1 MSGAGSGTR
10 PHPFSYLRRLT
21 ARQRGFA
28 LALGAI
34 LIWSFWPVWTRH
46 GVTRSLTPDDI
57 VFLRFTVGGAL
68 FLPFLVMQAK
78 SIPPRAWIA
87 GLGLA
92 ICQGAPFV
100 LLMASGLRFAPASH
114 AASLATGLS
123 PLFAALLGALICAEP
138 IAKTRW
144 LGLVLIL
151 GGAGALVAI
160 SGSGP
165 MVLGDL
171 LFVAAAAMASVY
183 IVCMPRSGLT
193 SFQAAGMVSVYS
205 MIFFVPVYLL
215 LGGGQLHEAD
225 AAEIVLQ
232 GLYQGVLMAFVS
244 FILLNSAIRRLGSSR
259 ISAVIA
265 LVPVIS
271 LLLAIPVLGEW
282 PSQIETISAVLI
294 GAGVYFAAQA
304 YRVRRPPPFRDR
316 AAARAA

>member
-1 MSGAGSGTR
+1 MRSR
-10 PHPFSYLRRLT
+10 LFSHLPTLP
-21 ARQRGFA
+21 ARQRGAA

-57 VFLRFTVGGAL
+57 VFLRFAVGGAL
-68 FLPFLVMQAK
+68 FLPFLLMQAK
-78 SIPPRAWIA
+78 SIPRRAWIA

-100 LLMASGLRFAPASH
+100 LLMANGLRFAPANH

-123 PLFAALLGALICAEP
+123 PLFAALLGALLFAEP

-151 GGAGALVAI
+151 GGAGALAAL
-160 SGSGP
+160 SGSGSI
-165 MVLGDL
+165 VLGDL
-171 LFVAAAAMASVY
+171 LFVVAAAMASVY

-193 SFQAAGMVSVYS
+193 PFQAAGMVSVYS
-205 MIFFVPVYLL
+205 MIFFVPIYLL
-215 LGGGQLHEAD
+215 LGTSQLHEAG
-225 AAEIVLQ
+225 AAEIALQ

-244 FILLNSAIRRLGSSR
+244 FIFLNSAIRLLGSAR
-259 ISAVIA
+259 LSAFIA

-271 LLLAIPVLGEW
+271 LVLAIPVLGEW
-282 PSQIETISAVLI
+282 PSQIETITVVLI
-294 GAGVYFAAQA
+294 AAGVYFAAQA
-304 YRVRRPPPFRDR
+304 YGVGRPFPFRDR
-316 AAARAA
+316 AAPRMA